1 MSVRI
6 QTPRFEGPLD
16 LLLSLIRQHKMDIF
30 DINIHD
36 ITQQYMNYLQQMKQL
51 NLDLAGEFIAM
62 AATLIHIKSRM
73 LLPQDETAD
82 DEDDELDPRQAL
94 VQRLLEY
101 RKYQQ
106 AACALNQ
113 RPLLGRN
120 TWARAVPAEA
130 SKKLQALAPEPTL
143 AIGDEALFD
152 LATAFAQAQKKAQPA
167 VHRVGFNLQ
176 SIAQRV
182 AEMKAQ
188 LVIKSKVLF
197 STLISKTTWAE
208 QQGQRLITFLSLLEL
223 GKLGFV
229 NLFQSEAFGE
239 IYIHT
244 KKNIDIKTEEHEF
257 LDEEAKPQM
266 NF

>member
-1 MSVRI
+1 MSVHI
-6 QTPRFEGPLD
+6 QIPRFEGPLD

-36 ITQQYMNYLQQMKQL
+36 ITHQYMNYLQQMKQL

-101 RKYQQ
+101 RKYQH
-106 AACALNQ
+106 AACELNK

-130 SKKLQALAPEPTL
+130 AKTLQSLAPEPTM
-143 AIGDEALFD
+143 AISDEALFE
-152 LATAFAQAQKKAQPA
+152 LATAFAQARKKAQKT
-167 VHRVGFNLQ
+167 VHKVGLNLQ

-182 AEMKAQ
+182 TEIKNK
-188 LVIKSKVLF
+188 LVLKTKILF
-197 STLISKTTWAE
+197 SSLISKNAGAAR
-208 QQGQRLITFLSLLEL
+208 QGQRLITFLSLLEL

-244 KKNIDIKTEEHEF
+244 KKNIDLKSGEHEF